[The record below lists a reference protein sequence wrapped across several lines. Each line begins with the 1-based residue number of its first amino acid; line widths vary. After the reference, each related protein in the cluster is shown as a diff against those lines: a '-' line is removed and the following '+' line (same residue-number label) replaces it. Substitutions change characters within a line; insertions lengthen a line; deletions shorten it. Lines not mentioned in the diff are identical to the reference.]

1 MRLLSVRIQDFRC
14 IEDSTEFPI
23 TDVTCLVGKNE
34 SGKTALL
41 KALYKLKPDVESKAP
56 LEPATDYPKRKWRP
70 EQPIPANP
78 PAVTTKWRLD
88 AADVAALEKQFG
100 AGIIA
105 DQTFTLTKGYDNQVR
120 LAVKTDDGAAVKHLI
135 GELKLSEE
143 EKAISGGFDLKS
155 IQKAV
160 EEAKE
165 IGASQQKLLTTFKQR
180 YPNDVNVAVITAVYE
195 RVPTFLYF
203 DNYLTLPGI
212 VSVDALT
219 NRKAQNQMTDQDRVF
234 LAVLALAGTSL
245 DRVHGSGTY
254 EEFNSKLRAVSN
266 QVTDQI
272 FKYWSQN
279 KHLDVD
285 MRLDAARTGD
295 KPPFNSGW
303 IFRTRIDNRR
313 HRADTSFDERSSGF
327 VWFFSFLVWFNQLK
341 QTYGNNLIILLDEP
355 GLSLH
360 ARAQNDLLRYINEQ
374 LRPYYQ
380 VIYTTHSPFMI
391 DADNL
396 LSARTVEDVV
406 KKEKQKDGENFEH
419 LLGTKVS
426 ADVLSTD
433 PDTVSPLQ
441 RVLDYE
447 ITQTLFVGKHTLL
460 VEGSSDLLYLKWF
473 SSQLEK
479 AGKPGLDYRWVICS
493 VRGIDRIPG
502 FVSLFRGNNLHIAAV
517 VDVQAG
523 HKQKI
528 EHARKSLEDKHLLT
542 LDNYTGQTEAD
553 IEDVLG
559 RDLYVTLVNETYDL
573 RGKEQVPAAKPAG
586 APERVTK
593 EVQAHFA
600 ILTPR
605 HPEFSH
611 EQPAERLFQGG
622 DEGTKLP
629 GFKDALRRMEKLIG
643 DLNALMP

>member
-23 TDVTCLVGKNE
+23 ADVTCLVGKNE

-41 KALYKLKPDVESKAP
+41 KALYKLQPDVPSKAQ
-56 LEPATDYPKRKWRP
+56 LEPSNDYPKRKWRP
-70 EQPIPANP
+70 DAPIPANP
-78 PAVTTKWRLD
+78 PAVTAKWLLD
-88 AADVAALEKQFG
+88 DTDLQALENHFG
-100 AGIIA
+100 QGVIA
-105 DQTFTLTKGYDNQVR
+105 EREFTITKGYDNKTYCH
-120 LAVKTDDGAAVKHLI
+120 VKTDDAAAVKHILA
-135 GELKLSEE
+135 ELKLSEE
-143 EKAISGGFDLKS
+143 EKAVSGGFDLKS

-160 EEAKE
+160 AEAKE
-165 IGASQQKLLTTFKQR
+165 IGAAQQKLLDTYKQR
-180 YPNDVNVAVITAVYE
+180 FPEDVNTAVLRAVYE

-203 DNYLTLPGI
+203 DSYLTLPGI
-212 VSVDALT
+212 ISVNELT
-219 NRKAQNQMTDQDRVF
+219 TRQQQNTLKDSDRVF
-234 LAVLALAGTSL
+234 LALLALAGTSL
-245 DRVHGSGTY
+245 DKVHGAGTF

-285 MRLDAARTGD
+285 IRLDAGREKD
-295 KPPFNSGW
+295 PPPYNSGW
-303 IFRTRIDNRR
+303 IVRTRIDNRR

-341 QTYGNNLIILLDEP
+341 QTYGRNLIVLLDEP

-360 ARAQNDLLRYINEQ
+360 ARAQADLLRYINEQ

-406 KKEKQKDGENFEH
+406 KKEKKKDEEIEH

-426 ADVLSTD
+426 TEVLSTD

-460 VEGSSDLLYLKWF
+460 VEGPSDLLYLKWF
-473 SSQLEK
+473 SRQLQK
-479 AGKPGLDYRWVICS
+479 ADKPGLDYRWVICS

-517 VDVQAG
+517 VDVQNG
-523 HKQKI
+523 FGQKI
-528 EHARKSLEDKHLLT
+528 ENVRKTLEDKHLLT
-542 LDNYTGQTEAD
+542 LDSYTGQKQAD

-559 RDLYVTLVNETYDL
+559 REFYVALVNETYEL
-573 RGKEQVPAAKPAG
+573 RDKDQVPAVKPAD
-586 APERVTK
+586 APERVAK
-593 EVQAHFA
+593 EVKAHFD
-600 ILTPR
+600 LLPR
-605 HPEFSH
+605 QPEFNH
-611 EQPAERLFQGG
+611 EEPAESLFQKG

-629 GFKDALRRMEKLIG
+629 GFAEALGRMEKLIG
-643 DLNALMP
+643 DLNALVP